1 MFVGS
6 RESFCTSHIYDLTA
20 YLMQGRGHLS
30 VMISNVDYKA
40 PGGHM
45 TSPDTQT
52 NWNGILGE
60 ISLRVYRGVRLKDVF
75 AESCWKKRQLKIAVN
90 AAVDDKISQ
99 FYAKLAVS
107 LCKKGES
114 VDWFCESVPVQLTAG
129 ANEITHT
136 FDLKGQNEPEGWN
149 EYTPVLYEMRVGN
162 FRRTSGG
169 TLCG

>member
-1 MFVGS
+1 
-6 RESFCTSHIYDLTA
+6 
-20 YLMQGRGHLS
+20 
-30 VMISNVDYKA
+30 MISNVDYKA

-107 LCKKGES
+107 LCKKGNPWTGFVRACRYSLLRE
-114 VDWFCESVPVQLTAG
+114 Q
-129 ANEITHT
+129 
-136 FDLKGQNEPEGWN
+136 
-149 EYTPVLYEMRVGN
+149 MR
-162 FRRTSGG
+162 SHIH
-169 TLCG
+169 LI

>member
-1 MFVGS
+1 MEVKDYQPGDQVILKLERTRKSYVWIDGVFVGS

-60 ISLRVYRGVRLKDVF
+60 ISLRVYRGVRLKDVLQ
-75 AESCWKKRQLKIAVN
+75 S
-90 AAVDDKISQ
+90 
-99 FYAKLAVS
+99 
-107 LCKKGES
+107 
-114 VDWFCESVPVQLTAG
+114 
-129 ANEITHT
+129 
-136 FDLKGQNEPEGWN
+136 
-149 EYTPVLYEMRVGN
+149 RVGRN
-162 FRRTSGG
+162 GSLRS
-169 TLCG
+169 L